1 MHRRQRY
8 KRFVTYITESAF
20 AFLTKD
26 CFLCIMKQYNT
37 SKKKKKISFPLYM
50 QILAGMIIGVI
61 IGIAAIQVNGEKFI
75 QDWIRP
81 WGQIFIRLLQLIA
94 IPLVFISL
102 IKGVTGL
109 KDISKFSRIGGKTVL
124 IYLGTTLVAVLI
136 GLFMGLVVK
145 PGKLVNR
152 EQVAHLQE
160 NYQSIVEEK
169 KQAAVE
175 THDKGPLHFLND
187 IVPNNIVSAT
197 ADNSK
202 MLQVI
207 FFAIFFGIAAL
218 AVPAD
223 KIAPVI
229 ALFDGLNDTILRM
242 VDYIIKFAPWGV
254 AALMAGLVTDFNG
267 DASIFSALGVYA
279 LTVVAAMFV
288 LVLGFYPVLI
298 HFFTNIHFKDFIR
311 TLYPVQLF
319 AFTTSS
325 SAATLPVTME
335 TVERDL
341 HVSQEVSSFVLPVGT
356 TINMD
361 GTSCYQSIAI
371 LFIAQVLGIDLS
383 LTQLIIIVA
392 MTILSS
398 IGTPAIPGGSYVI
411 LTMVLTS
418 VGIPAE
424 GLALILGIDRP
435 LDMLRTAVNVTG
447 DAAVA
452 TIVDRST
459 TKI

>member
-1 MHRRQRY
+1 MR
-8 KRFVTYITESAF
+8 
-20 AFLTKD
+20 KD
-26 CFLCIMKQYNT
+26 YFLCNVKT
-37 SKKKKKISFPLYM
+37 KTAKKKTFTFPLYL
-50 QILAGMIIGVI
+50 QILLGMLAG
-61 IGIAAIQVNGEKFI
+61 IGIGIIAVYTNGEKFI

-102 IKGVTGL
+102 VKGVTGL
-109 KDISKFSRIGGKTVL
+109 NDIKKFSRLGGKTIL
-124 IYLGTTLVAVLI
+124 IYIGTTFVAVVL
-136 GLFMGLVVK
+136 GLFLGLIVQ

-152 EQVAHLQE
+152 EQVAYMQDS
-160 NYQSIVEEK
+160 YKTIVEEK
-169 KQAAVE
+169 KQAAE
-175 THDKGPLHFLND
+175 MTHNQGPLAFLYD
-187 IVPNNIVSAT
+187 IIPNNIVSAT

-207 FFAIFFGIAAL
+207 FFAVFFGIAAL
-218 AVPAD
+218 TIAPD
-223 KIAPVI
+223 KVAPVI
-229 ALFDGLNDTILRM
+229 KLFDGLNDIILRM

-254 AALMAGLVTDFNG
+254 AALMAGLVTDFGG
-267 DASIFSALGVYA
+267 DTSIFGALAVYA
-279 LTVVAAMFV
+279 LTVVGGMFI
-288 LVLGFYPVLI
+288 LVLIFYPSLI
-298 HFFTNIHFKDFIR
+298 HFFTRIHVRNFIR
-311 TLYPVQLF
+311 AMYPVQLF
-319 AFTTSS
+319 AFSTSS
-325 SAATLPVTME
+325 SAATLPLTLE
-335 TVERDL
+335 TVEREL
-341 HVSQEVSSFVLPVGT
+341 KVSEEVSSFVLPVGT

-383 LTQLIIIVA
+383 ISQLLIIVA

-447 DAAVA
+447 DATVA
-452 TIVDRST
+452 SIVD
-459 TKI
+459 K